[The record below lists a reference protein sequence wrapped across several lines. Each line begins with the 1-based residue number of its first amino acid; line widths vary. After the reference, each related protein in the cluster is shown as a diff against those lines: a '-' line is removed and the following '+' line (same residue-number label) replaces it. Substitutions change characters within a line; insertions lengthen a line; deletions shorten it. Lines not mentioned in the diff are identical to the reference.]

1 MEASIYNYSL
11 CIALTLMLWFGF
23 NFLFAKVPNKPI
35 YDIYLRSRRIMGV
48 AILLLALNYSVHF
61 FFGIRF
67 KNANAAILMNLS
79 TYFICYWLFGS
90 ALTVLLDRQYIT
102 VRRMRAHIALWILFS
117 ALSAVVL
124 LWLPEGHFQKSMLWV
139 MAACLVGYGLMLSRR
154 LLLLYKQRV
163 RLFKD
168 THSDDIGAYIKW
180 LSIFTYWAIVFGVGC
195 GLLTFL
201 PDDYVFVWVLSSI
214 PFYIY
219 LFHCYQSY
227 LLFYEQ
233 VEQAMEEDSAIVS
246 EENIHVEE
254 LQHKYV
260 YVEDNDNPA
269 YYADIVA
276 RVGEWMKADGYL
288 HPGLTINELAD
299 MLHTNRTYLSAY
311 INSTYHTNFRDW
323 IAGLRLDY
331 AKRLLVSQPELTI
344 AVIAEKSGFQ
354 SASHFI
360 RLFKENTGC
369 SPAKWRKNELE

>member
-23 NFLFAKVPNKPI
+23 YFLFAKTPNKPI
-35 YDIYLRSRRIMGV
+35 YSNYLRSRRIMGV
-48 AILLLALNYSVHF
+48 AVLLLALNYSVHF
-61 FFGIRF
+61 FFAIRF
-67 KNANAAILMNLS
+67 KNANAAILMNLT

-102 VRRMRAHIALWILFS
+102 ARRIKTHVALWILFS

-124 LWLPEGHFQKSMLWV
+124 LWLPEGYVQKTMLWL
-139 MAACLVGYGLMLSRR
+139 MAVCLVSYGLMLSCR
-154 LLLLYKQRV
+154 LLLLYKRRV

-168 THSDDIGAYIKW
+168 TYSDDIGAYIKW

-201 PDDYVFVWVLSSI
+201 PDNYVFLWIFSSI
-214 PFYIY
+214 PFYLY

-227 LLFYEQ
+227 LLFFEQ
-233 VEQAMEEDSAIVS
+233 VEKAMEEEIVS
-246 EENIHVEE
+246 EEDTPTEE
-254 LQHKYV
+254 LQLKGA
-260 YVEDNDNPA
+260 DGNDNYPA
-269 YYADIVA
+269 YYTDIVE
-276 RVGEWMKADGYL
+276 RVREWMKTDGYL
-288 HPGLTINELAD
+288 RPGLTINELANI
-299 MLHTNRTYLSAY
+299 LYTNRTYLSSY

-331 AKRLLVSQPELTI
+331 AKRLLIAQPEQTI

-360 RLFKENTGC
+360 HLFKENTGC

>member
-1 MEASIYNYSL
+1 METSIYNYSL

-23 NFLFAKVPNKPI
+23 YFLFAKTPNKPI
-35 YDIYLRSRRIMGV
+35 YDNYLRSRRIMGV
-48 AILLLALNYSVHF
+48 AVLLLALNYSVHF

-67 KNANAAILMNLS
+67 KNANAAILMNLT

-102 VRRMRAHIALWILFS
+102 ARRIKTHVALWILFS

-124 LWLPEGHFQKSMLWV
+124 LWLPEGHVQKTMLWV
-139 MAACLVGYGLMLSRR
+139 VAACLVAYGLTLSIR
-154 LLLLYKQRV
+154 LLLLYKRRV

-331 AKRLLVSQPELTI
+331 AKRLLVSQPELKI

-360 RLFKENTGC
+360 RLFKEDTGC
-369 SPAKWRKNELE
+369 SPAKWRKNKQE